1 MKRTQYS
8 ATRVEIISSQMTE
21 VIRDIRLVEVADY
34 IAFIRCELFGNIAD
48 IVNSATELT
57 FYPDTLTFGLGGE
70 YKLDWNTSPKVMLDL
85 EFKNMGV
92 NAYFRLTLSSEGE
105 EIDLHHVRFAVAGQ
119 TPAHNTALLAEA
131 FENARL
137 PKLTSAD
144 TPATFKQN
152 LL

>member
-1 MKRTQYS
+1 MKKTQYS
-8 ATRVEIISSQMTE
+8 AARVAIISSHLAE
-21 VIRDIRLVEVADY
+21 VVHDLRLVDVADY

-70 YKLDWNTSPKVMLDL
+70 YTLDWNTVPRVMLDL

-92 NAYFRLTLSSEGE
+92 DAYFRLTLAADSS
-105 EIDLHHVRFAVAGQ
+105 EIDLHHVRFDESGRS
-119 TPAHNTALLAEA
+119 PADNTALLAAA

-137 PKLTSAD
+137 PQLTA
-144 TPATFKQN
+144 PEN
-152 LL
+152 LG

>member
-8 ATRVEIISSQMTE
+8 VARVDIISNHLTE
-21 VIRDIRLVEVADY
+21 VIHDLRLVDVADY

-70 YKLDWNTSPKVMLDL
+70 YVLDWNTAPKVMLDL
-85 EFKNMGV
+85 EFSNMGV
-92 NAYFRLTLSSEGE
+92 NAYFRLTLSSEST
-105 EIDLHHVRFAVAGQ
+105 EIDLHHLRFAETGHS
-119 TPAHNTALLAEA
+119 PAQNTALLAQA

-137 PKLTSAD
+137 PQLSAS
-144 TPATFKQN
+144 AKAQ
-152 LL
+152 

>member
-1 MKRTQYS
+1 MKKTQYS
-8 ATRVEIISSQMTE
+8 AARVEIISGHLTE
-21 VIRDIRLVEVADY
+21 VIDDLRLVDVADY

-70 YKLDWNTSPKVMLDL
+70 YTLDWNSAPSIMLDL

-92 NAYFRLTLSSEGE
+92 NAYFRLTLTADSS
-105 EIDLHHVRFAVAGQ
+105 EIDLHHVRFAEAGRS
-119 TPAHNTALLAEA
+119 PADNTALLAAA

-137 PKLTSAD
+137 PQLTA
-144 TPATFKQN
+144 PEN
-152 LL
+152 LG

>member
-1 MKRTQYS
+1 MKKTQYS
-8 ATRVEIISSQMTE
+8 AARVAIISSHLAE
-21 VIRDIRLVEVADY
+21 VVNDLRLVDVADY

-70 YKLDWNTSPKVMLDL
+70 YTLDWNTAPKVMLDL

-92 NAYFRLTLSSEGE
+92 DAYFRLTLCADSSD
-105 EIDLHHVRFAVAGQ
+105 IDLHHVRFDESGRS
-119 TPAHNTALLAEA
+119 PGENTALLAAA

-137 PKLTSAD
+137 PQVT
-144 TPATFKQN
+144 TPTPES
-152 LL
+152 LG

>member
-8 ATRVEIISSQMTE
+8 VARVDIISNHLTE
-21 VIRDIRLVEVADY
+21 VIQDLRLVDVADY

-70 YKLDWNTSPKVMLDL
+70 YALDWNTAPKVILDL
-85 EFKNMGV
+85 EFSNMGV
-92 NAYFRLTLSSEGE
+92 NAYFRLTLSSDST
-105 EIDLHHVRFAVAGQ
+105 EIDLHHLRFAETGHS
-119 TPAHNTALLAEA
+119 PAENTALLAQA

-137 PKLTSAD
+137 PQLSTSAK
-144 TPATFKQN
+144 AQ
-152 LL
+152 

>member
-8 ATRVEIISSQMTE
+8 IARVEIITRHLTE
-21 VIRDIRLVEVADY
+21 VIDDLRLVDVADY

-70 YKLDWNTSPKVMLDL
+70 YALDWDAPPRVMLDL
-85 EFKNMGV
+85 EFSNMGV
-92 NAYFRLTLSSEGE
+92 NAYFRLTLSSERAD
-105 EIDLHHVRFAVAGQ
+105 IDLHHVRFAETGH
-119 TPAHNTALLAEA
+119 TPAQNTALLAQA

-137 PKLTSAD
+137 PQLSAS
-144 TPATFKQN
+144 AQA
-152 LL
+152 

>member
-8 ATRVEIISSQMTE
+8 VARVEIITRHLTE
-21 VIRDIRLVEVADY
+21 VIDDLRLVDVADY

-70 YKLDWNTSPKVMLDL
+70 YALDWDAPPRVMLDL
-85 EFKNMGV
+85 EFSNMGV
-92 NAYFRLTLSSEGE
+92 NAYFRLTLSSERAD
-105 EIDLHHVRFAVAGQ
+105 IDLHHVRFAETGH
-119 TPAHNTALLAEA
+119 TPAQNTALLAQA

-137 PKLTSAD
+137 PQLSAS
-144 TPATFKQN
+144 AQA
-152 LL
+152 

>member
-1 MKRTQYS
+1 MKKTQYS
-8 ATRVEIISSQMTE
+8 AARVEIISGHLAE
-21 VIRDIRLVEVADY
+21 VIEDLRLVDVADY

-70 YKLDWNTSPKVMLDL
+70 YKLDWNSTPQVMLDL
-85 EFKNMGV
+85 EFSNMGV
-92 NAYFRLTLSSEGE
+92 NAYFRLTLSANST
-105 EIDLHHVRFAVAGQ
+105 EIDLHHVRFAETGRS
-119 TPAHNTALLAEA
+119 PSDNTSLLAAA

-137 PKLTSAD
+137 PQLTVPEKAVRKD
-144 TPATFKQN
+144 

>member
-1 MKRTQYS
+1 MKKTQYS
-8 ATRVEIISSQMTE
+8 ATRVDIISGHLTE
-21 VIRDIRLVEVADY
+21 VVDDLRLVDVADY

-70 YKLDWNTSPKVMLDL
+70 YTLDWNAAPKVMLDL

-92 NAYFRLTLSSEGE
+92 NAYFRLTLGADST
-105 EIDLHHVRFAVAGQ
+105 EIDLHHVRFAETGR
-119 TPAHNTALLAEA
+119 TPADNTALLAAA

-137 PKLTSAD
+137 PQLTASE
-144 TPATFKQN
+144 N
-152 LL
+152 LG

>member
-8 ATRVEIISSQMTE
+8 VARVEIISGHLAE
-21 VIRDIRLVEVADY
+21 VIEDLRLVDVADY

-70 YKLDWNTSPKVMLDL
+70 YTLDWNSSPKVMLDL
-85 EFKNMGV
+85 EFSNMGV
-92 NAYFRLTLSSEGE
+92 NAYFRLTLSADST
-105 EIDLHHVRFAVAGQ
+105 EIDLHHLRFADTGRS
-119 TPAHNTALLAEA
+119 PADNTALLAAA

-137 PKLTSAD
+137 PQLT
-144 TPATFKQN
+144 TPEN
-152 LL
+152 MG

>member
-8 ATRVEIISSQMTE
+8 VARVDIISNHLTE
-21 VIRDIRLVEVADY
+21 VIHDLRLVDVADY

-70 YKLDWNTSPKVMLDL
+70 YVLDWNTAPKVMLDL
-85 EFKNMGV
+85 EFSNMGV
-92 NAYFRLTLSSEGE
+92 NAYFRLTLSSEST
-105 EIDLHHVRFAVAGQ
+105 EIDQHHLRFAETGHS
-119 TPAHNTALLAEA
+119 PAQNTALLAQA

-137 PKLTSAD
+137 PQLSAS
-144 TPATFKQN
+144 AKAQ
-152 LL
+152 